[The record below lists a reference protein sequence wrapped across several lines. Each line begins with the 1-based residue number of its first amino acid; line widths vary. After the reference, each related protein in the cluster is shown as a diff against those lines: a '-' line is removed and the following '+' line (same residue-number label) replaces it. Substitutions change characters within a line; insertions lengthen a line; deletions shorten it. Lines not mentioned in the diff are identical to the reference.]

1 MHLYSLAV
9 SYFAVPAA
17 PAFRFSK
24 NPLQTAEKLDIITG
38 ILFKRG
44 TRMMKEIIQR
54 ILPLVQKPARYT
66 GGEFNQIVKPLDS
79 VKTRVAFCFPDT
91 YEIGMSNVGMRIL
104 YGLMNQMEGVWCE
117 RVFTPWADME
127 EQMRKHGIPLW
138 ALESQDPLDRFD
150 MIAFTIGYEMSYSN
164 ILNMLALGNIPLK
177 SKERQGLR
185 NIVFAGGVCAFNPEP
200 LAEYVDFFALG
211 EGEEI
216 TPEILSLYTSA
227 KKENWTKEQFLL
239 EVSKIPGIYVPMFY
253 TPEYNNDGTLK
264 ALVPEN
270 GAPTRITKRIIE
282 NLDQAY
288 WPTEMIVPSTEIVH
302 DRANLEVFRGCIR
315 GCRFCQ
321 AGFSCRPVRR
331 KSADVLYE
339 QAVKTLE
346 NSGHNEI
353 TLSSLSTSDYR
364 QLPELTDRLIPYCAD
379 HKVNLSVPS
388 LRADNS
394 SRELMSK
401 LQTLRKSGLTFA
413 PEAGTQRL
421 RDVINKNLTEDEILT
436 TCANAF
442 SGGWNNVKLYFML
455 GLPTETDE
463 DVLGIADLV
472 YKVIKTWKECAVNK
486 KRGLRVHV
494 ATAYFVPKPHTP
506 FQWEQQITPSEY
518 LRRCKLLKDHFYSK
532 SIEYNYHAPDLSR
545 LEAVMARGDR
555 RLGTVIE
562 TAVCMGARLD
572 GWDEHFRYDLW
583 MEAFRE
589 CGIDP
594 DFYTVRGF
602 GEQEL
607 LPWAHLDVG
616 CTKAFL
622 LNERQRAYAG
632 QITPDC
638 RHGCA
643 GCGANQLLKEVR
655 CDA

>member
-1 MHLYSLAV
+1 MTD
-9 SYFAVPAA
+9 FI
-17 PAFRFSK
+17 K
-24 NPLQTAEKLDIITG
+24 
-38 ILFKRG
+38 
-44 TRMMKEIIQR
+44 R

-66 GGEFNQIVKPLDS
+66 GGEYNQIVKPLEEIDI
-79 VKTRVAFCFPDT
+79 RVAFCFPDT

-104 YGLMNQMEGVWCE
+104 YGVMNRMDRVWCE
-117 RVFTPWADME
+117 RVFAPWADME
-127 EQMRKHGIPLW
+127 AQMRQHNLPLW
-138 ALESQDPLDRFD
+138 ALESQDPIDQFD

-164 ILNMLALGNIPLK
+164 ILNMLDLGNIPLK
-177 SKERQGLR
+177 SKDRPGLK

-200 LAEYVDFFALG
+200 LAEYIDFFALG

-216 TPEILSLYTSA
+216 TPEILELYGTA

-239 EVSKIPGIYVPMFY
+239 EVAKIPGIYVPMFY
-253 TPEYNNDGTLK
+253 TPEYNTDGTLK
-264 ALVPEN
+264 ALIPRDGVP
-270 GAPTRITKRIIE
+270 GTVTKRIVE
-282 NLDQAY
+282 NLDDAY
-288 WPTEMIVPSTEIVH
+288 WPTKMIVPSTEIVH

-331 KSADVLYE
+331 KSAEVLYD

-364 QLPELTDRLIPYCAD
+364 QLPELTDQLIPYCAD

-388 LRADNS
+388 LRADNF
-394 SRELMSK
+394 SRELMMK

-421 RDVINKNLTEDEILT
+421 RDVINKNLTEEEILT
-436 TCANAF
+436 TCAQAF

-472 YKVIKTWKECAVNK
+472 YKIIKTWKECAVNK

-506 FQWEQQITPSEY
+506 FQWERQIEPSEY

-555 RLGTVIE
+555 RLGPVIE
-562 TAVCMGARLD
+562 AAVRSGARLD
-572 GWDEHFRYDLW
+572 GWDEYFRYDLW
-583 MEAFRE
+583 MDAFKE
-589 CGIDP
+589 CDIDP

-602 GEQEL
+602 SEEEL
-607 LPWAHLDVG
+607 LPWEHLNVG
-616 CTKAFL
+616 CTKEFL
-622 LNERQRAYAG
+622 LRERQRAYTEK
-632 QITPDC
+632 ITPDC

-643 GCGANQLLKEVR
+643 GCGANRLLKEVR